1 MHTHTRARWGF
12 QGRLQCRGLLC
23 SPAVRDAAVRAP
35 WCVVVCT
42 GRGQELIL
50 LGGDM
55 SGIPDCHGRW
65 EERERRGGG
74 SQKDSQL
81 LVIWKEISHLCKKKK
96 GGGGEMWGTF
106 WSFLFVCIVFLY
118 GFKPLSKSTTA
129 ELGIWQF
136 FYNTC
141 FIFYLALL

>member
-96 GGGGEMWGTF
+96 GGGVRCEALSDLF
-106 WSFLFVCIVFLY
+106 FLSALFFCMDSNHCQNP
-118 GFKPLSKSTTA
+118 PLLN
-129 ELGIWQF
+129 LGYDNFSITPALF
-136 FYNTC
+136 F
-141 FIFYLALL
+141 I